1 MRSKS
6 PLLIALTLGA
16 LSIASCSGADDDNLG
31 LSSSGDPTGGM
42 SSSSGNVN
50 PPPDE
55 PLVPAPGGL
64 RRLLSRQYT
73 NSVREIFGDAAA
85 LASNPPPD
93 SALRGFDNI
102 GAAELALPEAA
113 VEAYE
118 ASARAIAKAFIAD
131 TPSLDSLL
139 PCMPTGPGDA
149 VCYDMFVRAAGRLA
163 WRRALDDHETD
174 LLVNIALAA
183 GAQYQSF
190 DIGLS
195 YAISGLLQSPYFLYA
210 VEVGDPDPAEP
221 EYRKLNGLE
230 IATRMSFFLTD
241 TTPSAALLDKAE
253 TGGLASENDIRAAAL
268 ELIAKPQA
276 RGSLANFFAEIY
288 RLRELET
295 LEKDPSL
302 FPKFTASL
310 PPAMRQ
316 EVLELVNDVVWTRNS
331 DMHELFTAN
340 YAFVNAELA
349 DLYGVAPPASGF
361 QKTQLPAEQK
371 RAGFLGSAAFL
382 ARFAHPGLTS
392 PTRRGTFIQTMLF
405 CTEIPPPPPGVN
417 TTFPADDPNQPKTM
431 KQKLEAHMNDPN
443 CAGCHKLI
451 DPIGFALENYDPI
464 GAFRTTDKGMP
475 IDPSGS
481 VEGIGAFASAADL
494 SGILAQDPRGAQCMI
509 KNLFRHSM
517 GHVETKGER
526 PAITGLE
533 ETFTQS
539 GFRIQDL
546 LVNIVL
552 SPAFQRTNEPK

>member
-1 MRSKS
+1 MRTLR
-6 PLLIALTLGA
+6 PLFIALTLGA
-16 LSIASCSGADDDNLG
+16 LSISACSGADDDNLG
-31 LSSSGDPTGGM
+31 LSSSGDPSGTS
-42 SSSSGNVN
+42 SSSSGNVV
-50 PPPDE
+50 PPEE

-64 RRLLSRQYT
+64 RRLLSRQYI
-73 NSVREIFGDAAA
+73 NSVREIFGDTAA
-85 LASNPPPD
+85 LAANPPPD

-118 ASARAIAKAFIAD
+118 SSARAIAKAVTEDLPTF
-131 TPSLDSLL
+131 DSLL
-139 PCMPTGPGDA
+139 PCMPSGPDDSL
-149 VCYDMFVRAAGRLA
+149 CYDMFVRSAGRIA
-163 WRRALDDHETD
+163 WRRALDDQEAG

-190 DIGLS
+190 EIGAS

-210 VEVGDPDPAEP
+210 VEVGEPDPAEP
-221 EYRKLNGLE
+221 EYRKLTSLE
-230 IATRMSFFLTD
+230 LASRMSFFLTD

-253 TGGLASENDIRAAAL
+253 TGGLAAENDIRAAAQ
-268 ELIAKPQA
+268 ELVAKPQA
-276 RGSLANFFAEIY
+276 KAALAEFFAEIY

-295 LEKDPSL
+295 VEKDTNL

-316 EVLELVNDVVWTRNS
+316 EVLELINDVVWTRNS

-349 DLYGVAPPASGF
+349 GLYGVAPPASGF
-361 QKTQLPAEQK
+361 QKTLLPADQK

-382 ARFAHPGLTS
+382 ARFAHPGMTS

-451 DPIGFALENYDPI
+451 DPVGFALENYDPI
-464 GAFRTTDKGMP
+464 GAYRTTDKGLP
-475 IDPSGS
+475 IDPSGT
-481 VEGIGAFASAADL
+481 VESLGSFASAADL
-494 SGILAQDPRGAQCMI
+494 AGILSQDPRGAQCMI

-526 PAITGLE
+526 PAMTDLE
-533 ETFTQS
+533 EGFTQS

-552 SPAFQRTNEPK
+552 SPAFQRTNQPK